1 MIPEL
6 NVDVETQDIE
16 YDIRA
21 TKTYKFDMV
30 NKRITG
36 WTDGLD
42 AYKQAA
48 EKALKTKRYA
58 HIIYDG
64 NYGSDLDEYTGQ
76 DFDFINS
83 GIQREIYDT
92 LSQDNRFQALEN
104 FIISKTGMDQCII
117 KFNVVSTEGTFSM
130 ELEV

>member
-1 MIPEL
+1 MIPQLEQ
-6 NVDVETQDIE
+6 NVETQDLQ
-16 YDIRA
+16 YSTRA

-30 NKRITG
+30 NKRIVG

-48 EKALKTKRYA
+48 EKALKTKRYG
-58 HIIYDG
+58 HVIYDG
-64 NYGSDLDEYTGQ
+64 NYGSSIENYVGE

-92 LSQDNRFQALEN
+92 LSQDDRFVAIEN
-104 FIISKTGMDQCII
+104 FIIQQTALDHCII
-117 KFNVVSTEGTFSM
+117 KFNIVSTEGTVTM